1 MFLEEWSKEGKMKL
15 LRVSGKNG
23 SVGAFKLVL
32 VGLMVLTLVVS
43 LPARQKKRR
52 NDLVIT
58 TVDNKVFR
66 AELLTI
72 KGNDLIVL
80 PGFPGSD
87 TVINIDEVKDIRV
100 VRKSKTKL
108 GALIGLSAGAGL
120 TLYGIID
127 ESRHDY
133 DVELSERMW
142 VLTGALFCGVGLG
155 IGALIGS
162 LSGGDKHIVR
172 VQRTPEEN
180 ARILA
185 KLNQYARVPRSY
197 QVPAKVTE

>member
-1 MFLEEWSKEGKMKL
+1 MKL

-32 VGLMVLTLVVS
+32 VGFMVLTLVVS
-43 LPARQKKRR
+43 LPARQKKRG

-58 TVDNKVFR
+58 TVDNRVFR

-80 PGFPGSD
+80 PGYPGSE
-87 TVINIDEVKDIRV
+87 TVVNIDEIQDIRV

-108 GALIGLSAGAGL
+108 GALIGLSAGAGITLLML
-120 TLYGIID
+120 TDKSVPDWPNQLTAIGGAMYCGIGLA
-127 ESRHDY
+127 
-133 DVELSERMW
+133 V
-142 VLTGALFCGVGLG
+142 GALM
-155 IGALIGS
+155 GS

-185 KLNQYARVPRSY
+185 KLDQYARVPRSY

>member
-1 MFLEEWSKEGKMKL
+1 MKL

-43 LPARQKKRR
+43 LPASQKKRG

-58 TVDNKVFR
+58 TVDNRVFR

-72 KGNDLIVL
+72 KGNDLIMIGGN
-80 PGFPGSD
+80 PSSEI
-87 TVINIDEVKDIRV
+87 VINIDEVSKVQV
-100 VRKSKTKL
+100 VKKSKAGVGL
-108 GALIGLSAGAGL
+108 IVGAAAGGVLIALVAHDVNQADCPLYEFFGKMALAGAGL
-120 TLYGIID
+120 SFVI
-127 ESRHDY
+127 
-133 DVELSERMW
+133 
-142 VLTGALFCGVGLG
+142 
-155 IGALIGS
+155 
-162 LSGGDKHIVR
+162 LSGGGALVGALVGTDRHLNRVR
-172 VQRTPEEN
+172 RTPEEN

>member
-1 MFLEEWSKEGKMKL
+1 MKL

-43 LPARQKKRR
+43 LPARQKKRG

-58 TVDNKVFR
+58 TVGNRVFR

-72 KGNDLIVL
+72 KGNDLIMIGGN
-80 PGFPGSD
+80 PSSEI
-87 TVINIDEVKDIRV
+87 VINIDEVSKVQV
-100 VRKSKTKL
+100 VKKSKAAVGL
-108 GALIGLSAGAGL
+108 IVGAAAGGVLIALAAHEVNQADCLLEEFFDKMALAGAGL
-120 TLYGIID
+120 SFVI
-127 ESRHDY
+127 
-133 DVELSERMW
+133 
-142 VLTGALFCGVGLG
+142 
-155 IGALIGS
+155 
-162 LSGGDKHIVR
+162 LSGGGALVGALVGTDRHLNRVR
-172 VQRTPEEN
+172 RTPEEN

-197 QVPAKVTE
+197 QVSAKVTE

>member
-1 MFLEEWSKEGKMKL
+1 MKL

-43 LPARQKKRR
+43 LPARQKKRG

-58 TVDNKVFR
+58 TVGNRVFR

-80 PGFPGSD
+80 PGYPGSE
-87 TVINIDEVKDIRV
+87 TVVNIDEVKDIRV

-120 TLYGIID
+120 TLLMVTD
-127 ESRHDY
+127 ESSHCLPN
-133 DVELSERMW
+133 EFTALF
-142 VLTGALFCGVGLG
+142 GAIFCGVGLG
-155 IGALIGS
+155 IGALMGS

>member
-1 MFLEEWSKEGKMKL
+1 MKL

-43 LPARQKKRR
+43 LPARQKKRG

-58 TVDNKVFR
+58 TVDNRVFR

-80 PGFPGSD
+80 PGYPGSE

-127 ESRHDY
+127 ESKHDY
-133 DVELSERMW
+133 DVELGPRF
-142 VLTGALFCGVGLG
+142 GAIAGAIFCGVGLG

>member
-1 MFLEEWSKEGKMKL
+1 MKL

-43 LPARQKKRR
+43 LPARQKKRG

-58 TVDNKVFR
+58 TVDNRVFR

-80 PGFPGSD
+80 PGYPSSE
-87 TVINIDEVKDIRV
+87 TVINIDEIQDIRV

-127 ESRHDY
+127 ESTHDY
-133 DVELSERMW
+133 DLELGPRFG
-142 VLTGALFCGVGLG
+142 VITGAIFCGVGLG

-185 KLNQYARVPRSY
+185 KLNRYARVPRSY